1 MDKLLETYNL
11 PRLELWKKE
20 NLNSPITSKVI
31 ESVMKNLPT
40 NKSLGPDLLVN
51 SIKHL

>member
-11 PRLELWKKE
+11 PRFELWKKE
-20 NLNSPITSKVI
+20 NLNSLITSKVI

-40 NKSLGPDLLVN
+40 K
-51 SIKHL
+51 